1 MPHALGE
8 LAASN
13 ALIVLDGHVE
23 LVRAGEQV
31 PVWILDED

>member
-1 MPHALGE
+1 MVKRLVQ
-8 LAASN
+8 LQDN